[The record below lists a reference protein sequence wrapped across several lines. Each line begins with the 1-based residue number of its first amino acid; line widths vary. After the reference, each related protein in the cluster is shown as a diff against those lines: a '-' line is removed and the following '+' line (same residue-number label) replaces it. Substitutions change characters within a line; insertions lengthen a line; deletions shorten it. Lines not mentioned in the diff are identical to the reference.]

1 MMSTSGLPFNLALAL
16 FSLLFFSVMIISLCI
31 SFKRTRAS
39 HPTPPDPFQPL
50 YRRTA
55 ETTRERRKRTR
66 GPYLLLLLLLFA
78 EVAAVRIVLDDILA
92 HVVHAVHQ
100 QLKALFQVV
109 TMATD

>member
-1 MMSTSGLPFNLALAL
+1 M
-16 FSLLFFSVMIISLCI
+16 
-31 SFKRTRAS
+31 
-39 HPTPPDPFQPL
+39 
-50 YRRTA
+50 
-55 ETTRERRKRTR
+55 
-66 GPYLLLLLLLFA
+66 YLLLLLLLFA